1 MEPDGTPVAT
11 TRQMVKGRVQQKG
24 RQCVR
29 VAEIEVGGDGLDAQE
44 RELITFQ
51 PPGSR
56 SNHSRQVWWPSMEP
70 PCPVSRWGRPCVA
83 YCVYF
88 CSNGVPCHIVLLQAH
103 HSRTY
108 RVCCRKSDG
117 GGKGVWWRQISCFT
131 GHDGN
136 CDHENKL
143 GLVGKVTSEVRTS
156 ATRNQ
161 AAHLRAPS

>member
-70 PCPVSRWGRPCVA
+70 PCPVSRWGRPWW
-83 YCVYF
+83 
-88 CSNGVPCHIVLLQAH
+88 P
-103 HSRTY
+103 T
-108 RVCCRKSDG
+108 VCT
-117 GGKGVWWRQISCFT
+117 F
-131 GHDGN
+131 
-136 CDHENKL
+136 
-143 GLVGKVTSEVRTS
+143 VRTEYPVTLYS
-156 ATRNQ
+156 YKHTTLVRTG
-161 AAHLRAPS
+161 